1 MNPQRSHRF
10 VSWLTLLHGPA
21 GKPSPKR
28 GATRRGRR
36 LGFELCED
44 RDLLSGASITGV
56 KFDTVNSNGFSAG
69 DVPQGGVFIDLYKDD
84 GDAVFNVASDTLAD
98 RQQTAAGTGAFAFN
112 NVADGHY
119 FIQEEVPAGT
129 TQSAGPAFYTVDV
142 VGGAVYTGTALN
154 IDQFSDPNPDFV
166 YFINAVN
173 ANPLTRSD
181 TGAGI
186 LGGQRD
192 LTVNVLGPSNPISAN
207 GFVGLLG
214 TGDGVFNLG
223 TASSGPGSQ
232 VIMTYDANGA
242 GLATNLTAGGNNLRL
257 DFDFLQVGTGTT
269 MDMKIVLNSPGGT
282 ATFTTNITE
291 NGSAFSVIVPFGSF
305 STVGAFSFTNVSSA
319 QFSFNNSG
327 VQDVDFELNDIV
339 GAMQKSTGYNF
350 GNFPMPSCLAGFVYV
365 DGNNNGN
372 KDVNEPPISGVIV
385 TLTGVNDLSQS
396 VTQTRTTDGNGAYF
410 FGSLRPGVYKLTE
423 TQPINF
429 IDGKDTIG
437 TPGGI
442 TTNDMFS
449 NINLPAGFK
458 GVNNDFGELGLT
470 PTYSS
475 KRSLLYPA
483 PPVNLVAVYGT
494 VTPDA
499 VTNSAKTVTS
509 AATLLSKPNT
519 SPTIT
524 TAAKTAVTTTLA
536 TTHTSSVKVLVKPSP
551 RNISRRR

>member
-10 VSWLTLLHGPA
+10 VSWFTLLRGPA
-21 GKPSPKR
+21 GKSSHKR
-28 GATRRGRR
+28 DTTRRGRR

-69 DVPQGGVFIDLYKDD
+69 DVPQSGVWIDLYKDT
-84 GDAVFNVASDTLAD
+84 GDAVFNIASDTLSD
-98 RQQTAAGTGAFAFN
+98 RRQTVAVTGAFAFN

-119 FIQEEVPAGT
+119 YIQEEVPAGT

-142 VGGAVYTGTALN
+142 VGGAVYTGSTLN
-154 IDQFSDPNPDFV
+154 IDQFNDPNPAFV

-173 ANPLTRSD
+173 ANPLTRND
-181 TGAGI
+181 TGSGI

-207 GFVGLLG
+207 GFVGLVG
-214 TGDGVFNLG
+214 ASNGVFNLG
-223 TASSGPGSQ
+223 TASSGPGTQ
-232 VIMTYDANGA
+232 VIMLYDANGV
-242 GLATNLTAGGNNLRL
+242 GLLTNLTAGGNNNLRL
-257 DFDFLQVGTGTT
+257 DFNFLQVGTGST
-269 MDMKIVLNSPGGT
+269 MDMKIVLTSPGGT
-282 ATFTTNITE
+282 ATFTTNVTE
-291 NGSAFSVIVPFGSF
+291 NGGAFSVIVPFASF
-305 STVGAFSFTNVSSA
+305 STVGAFTFSNVSSA

-339 GAMQKSTGYNF
+339 GALQKNTGYNF
-350 GNFPMPSCLAGFVYV
+350 GNFPLPSSLAGFVYV

-372 KDVNEPPISGVIV
+372 KDVSEPPISGVIV
-385 TLTGVNDLSQS
+385 TLMGVNDLGQP
-396 VTQTRTTDGNGAYF
+396 VTQTTTTAGNGAYF

-442 TTNDMFS
+442 TSNDMFS
-449 NINLPAGFK
+449 NINLPPGLN
-458 GVNNDFGELGLT
+458 GINNNFGELGLT

-475 KRSLLYPA
+475 KRSLLSPP
-483 PPVNLVAVYGT
+483 PPVNLVAVYPT
-494 VTPDA
+494 VTPGA
-499 VTNSAKTVTS
+499 VTNTSQTVTS
-509 AATLLSKPNT
+509 ATTLLSKPST
-519 SPTIT
+519 SPTVT
-524 TAAKTAVTTTLA
+524 TTVKTAVA
-536 TTHTSSVKVLVKPSP
+536 TTHTSSVKVLVKSSP
-551 RNISRRR
+551 ASIYRRR